1 MILFLT
7 KDLMIQSAVSSVARE
22 RGIKFKATT
31 KPPRLADLATGA
43 DVFLIDLQ
51 LPGMKI
57 SELLQVLSGIEN
69 RPSTIAFAQH
79 VNVDLLESAES
90 EFIDQVMTRG
100 QFNKSIP
107 NIVAA
112 VEQPEESTEK

>member
-1 MILFLT
+1 
-7 KDLMIQSAVSSVARE
+7 MIQSAVSSVARE
-22 RGIKFKATT
+22 SGKKFKATT
-31 KPPRLADLATGA
+31 KPHRLADLAGDA

-51 LPGMKI
+51 LPEMEI
-57 SELLQVLSGIEN
+57 DELLSVLSGIEN
-69 RPSTIAFAQH
+69 RPRTIAFAQH
-79 VNVDLLESAES
+79 VNVDLLASADS

-112 VEQPEESTEK
+112 VPEPREST